1 MAKIE
6 FVPQSRLVMVLGAS
20 GIGQCAELVMP
31 KDGEIVITAATE
43 HAHAVTYR
51 KQVKAGTSVAIT
63 DGPQCGRIYSWN
75 VRYIAENDYGA

>member
-6 FVPQSRLVMVLGAS
+6 FVPQSRLTMVLGAS

-43 HAHAVTYR
+43 CAHAVTYR
-51 KQVKAGTSVAIT
+51 KHVKAGTSIAIT
-63 DGPQCGRIYSWN
+63 DGPQCGRIYSWS
-75 VRYIAENDYGA
+75 VKYLEGEHGH